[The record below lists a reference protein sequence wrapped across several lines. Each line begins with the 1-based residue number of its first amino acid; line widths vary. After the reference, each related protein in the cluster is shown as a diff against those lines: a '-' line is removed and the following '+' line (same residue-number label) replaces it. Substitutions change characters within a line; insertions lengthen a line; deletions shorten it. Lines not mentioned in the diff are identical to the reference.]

1 MEAPKVEM
9 SMTIFSR
16 LMNSTSCDPVR
27 TALRMLMEDENVS
40 GCGEEG
46 ADMLLVWEEQEAWS
60 SDK

>member
-1 MEAPKVEM
+1 
-9 SMTIFSR
+9 MTIFSR